1 MGRAAAFANAPFVAL
16 NAASFVDGVVV
27 TIDAH
32 VECALPVHVVHVAV
46 PGETPVAM
54 HPRTLVIAGAGSK
67 LTLIESFV
75 SAGGGTYLT
84 NAVTEILAGAG
95 ANVTHVK
102 IQTEGPDGWHVASV
116 AGHQE
121 RGSSIVSHNLSF
133 GAALTRN
140 DIGSRLDGPGAEC
153 RLYGLYVA
161 DGKQHVD
168 NHTWLDHASPNCPSW
183 EMYKGLLAGEAR
195 AVFCGR
201 IVVRDGAQKTDAKQ
215 SNKNLILGHGALVFT
230 RPQLEIHAN
239 DVKCTHGATIGR
251 LDEEALFYLR
261 TRGIGKDEAR
271 NVMTRAFADDLIDL
285 IPVPAVR
292 ELLSNLLHVRLE
304 ARA

>member
-1 MGRAAAFANAPFVAL
+1 
-16 NAASFVDGVVV
+16 
-27 TIDAH
+27 
-32 VECALPVHVVHVAV
+32 
-46 PGETPVAM
+46 
-54 HPRTLVIAGAGSK
+54 
-67 LTLIESFV
+67 
-75 SAGGGTYLT
+75 
-84 NAVTEILAGAG
+84 
-95 ANVTHVK
+95 
-102 IQTEGPDGWHVASV
+102 
-116 AGHQE
+116 
-121 RGSSIVSHNLSF
+121 
-133 GAALTRN
+133 
-140 DIGSRLDGPGAEC
+140 
-153 RLYGLYVA
+153 
-161 DGKQHVD
+161 
-168 NHTWLDHASPNCPSW
+168 
-183 EMYKGLLAGEAR
+183 MYKGLLAGEAR